1 MWVRRQNK
9 KFLGN
14 YDSFAVSES
23 GIVLGYQGPEDAEGA
38 VLGAYEN
45 EEIALSVLNE
55 LQGYI
60 GVTYQGIKSAGGLVF
75 EMPLEVKET
84 EWLTITIPTGVA
96 LNDWTVNTVLIGNI
110 LDFSCVGYD
119 DAGNDIYKV
128 EVSKEVAE
136 QWRQD
141 AN

>member
-1 MWVRRQNK
+1 MWVRSQNK

-38 VLGAYEN
+38 VLGAYGN

-60 GVTYQGIKSAGGLVF
+60 GVAYKGIKIAEEVVF
-75 EMPLEVKET
+75 EMPLESKET
-84 EWLTITIPTGVA
+84 EWLTISIPTGIA
-96 LNDWTVNTVLIGNI
+96 LNDWVVNTVLNGNI
-110 LDFSCVGYD
+110 LDFSCVDYD
-119 DAGNDIYKV
+119 GQGNDVYKV
-128 EVSKEVAE
+128 KVTKEVAE
-136 QWRQD
+136 QWKQD
-141 AN
+141 TN